1 MSGYQTPDSHINQK
15 GELQRSCG
23 WFVHG
28 RMLLY
33 AALSLL
39 RVSFLAR
46 LCKSLKTL
54 QHVQLW
60 RKLTISFQSHQLL
73 IKAKCLAPSCY
84 MKYDTSHLHHCK
96 VACLKKVEFKEL
108 WKHKKPEV
116 LYCHHFVPLYLG
128 QFNMCHSMTKRIQI
142 FLHDNQTVEAELIR
156 FPYLARS
163 QNPWTDKDWN
173 LIEKIKNEGMNGGK
187 M

>member
-1 MSGYQTPDSHINQK
+1 MFNKLIQNIFFLVHKLLWAGTSVSCRGVQYLKKKKTLKLLQSLQRPDSNYSYQTPDSHISQK

-54 QHVQLW
+54 QKVQLW
-60 RKLTISFQSHQLL
+60 SKITISFQSHQLL
-73 IKAKCLAPSCY
+73 IKATFLAQSCY
-84 MKYDTSHLHHCK
+84 MHYNTSHLHHCK
-96 VACLKKVEFKEL
+96 VACLKKV
-108 WKHKKPEV
+108 
-116 LYCHHFVPLYLG
+116 
-128 QFNMCHSMTKRIQI
+128 
-142 FLHDNQTVEAELIR
+142 
-156 FPYLARS
+156 
-163 QNPWTDKDWN
+163 
-173 LIEKIKNEGMNGGK
+173 
-187 M
+187 